1 MTDTPKDLADAV
13 ATLATASKS
22 LAEADKTRADTEK
35 VRADLDA
42 QRANAKI
49 ASDAAAAD
57 LMTKQL
63 ANEKS
68 RADLAAART
77 DKLIEQLTGAVPD
90 LGAITKNGVTFGDG
104 RALRQSEAI
113 GLAVAKI
120 AREVSTDVAE
130 ALHHQ
135 GDDTD
140 TTVFI
145 TAETSLVA
153 AVAAY
158 WQLVDEA
165 THLTATLA
173 SAQSDATA
181 ALTPA
186 GVDDI
191 DVATTGFAGA
201 DVAMV
206 GAAVA
211 GKVIS
216 EVASLFEVDTAVTS
230 SVSDIASLSVQA
242 AVLQHLL
249 KHHHLD
255 LRHHWTRVPD
265 PASPLRTAVSRL
277 IASDIQAAE
286 TDALLAAA
294 ISALGDPAAART
306 KALKDAANEEL
317 SAEERELARDNT
329 DRATAQI
336 ATLATLQTCRTR
348 LTATV
353 AKVKAF
359 ADRVS
364 APAADKVGP
373 SALMAGY
380 AIEPVSQAD
389 DNQWVLVIG
398 PARAETFQMVVTR
411 RLLSPRLHISTGVEV
426 DYVLLHGARVRRAGH
441 ATSSAAYTAKLKGNK
456 PDWSRPDAL
465 TS

>member
-42 QRANAKI
+42 QKANAKI

-57 LMTKQL
+57 LMSKQL
-63 ANEKS
+63 VNEKS

-120 AREVSTDVAE
+120 AQQLSTDVAE
-130 ALHHQ
+130 ALQ
-135 GDDTD
+135 NLGDDKD
-140 TTVFI
+140 TTVFV

-165 THLTATLA
+165 THLTTILG
-173 SAQSDATA
+173 SAQADATA
-181 ALTPA
+181 ALTP
-186 GVDDI
+186 DTEDNI
-191 DVATTGFAGA
+191 DVATTGLAGA

-211 GKVIS
+211 GKVIG
-216 EVASLFEVDTAVTS
+216 EVASLFEVDTVVTS
-230 SVSDIASLSVQA
+230 NVSDIAGLSVQA

-265 PASPLRTAVSRL
+265 TASPLRAGVSGL

-294 ISALGDPAAART
+294 VSALGDPGSARD
-306 KALKDAANEEL
+306 KALKDAANEKL
-317 SAEERELARDNT
+317 SAEEQARARGDA
-329 DRATAQI
+329 DRATAKI
-336 ATLATLQTCRTR
+336 VTLATLQTCRTR
-348 LTATV
+348 LTAAV

-364 APAADKVGP
+364 APASDKGP

-380 AIEPVSQAD
+380 AIEPVSQAG

-398 PARAETFQMVVTR
+398 PAKAETYQMVVTR
-411 RLLSPRLHISTGVEV
+411 RLFSPQLHISTGIEV

-441 ATSSAAYTAKLKGNK
+441 ATASAAYSAKLKGNK

-465 TS
+465 RS

>member
-1 MTDTPKDLADAV
+1 MTDTPKELADAV

-22 LAEADKTRADTEK
+22 LADADKTRADTEK

-42 QRANAKI
+42 QKANAKI

-57 LMTKQL
+57 LVSKQL
-63 ANEKS
+63 ANDKS
-68 RADLAAART
+68 RADLVSART

-120 AREVSTDVAE
+120 AQQLSSDVAG
-130 ALHHQ
+130 ALQNQ
-135 GDDTD
+135 GDDQE
-140 TTVFI
+140 TTLFV

-165 THLTATLA
+165 TLLTTMLG
-173 SAQSDATA
+173 SAQADAAA

-186 GVDDI
+186 TEDNIDI
-191 DVATTGFAGA
+191 ASAGLVGA

-211 GKVIS
+211 GKVIT
-216 EVASLFEVDTAVTS
+216 EVASLFEVDTSVTS
-230 SVSDIASLSVQA
+230 NVSDIADLSVQA
-242 AVLQHLL
+242 AVLHHLL
-249 KHHHLD
+249 KQRHLD
-255 LRHHWTRVPD
+255 VRHHWTRVPQA
-265 PASPLRTAVSRL
+265 ASPLRAAVSGL
-277 IASDIQAAE
+277 IAGDIQAAV

-294 ISALGDPAAART
+294 ICALGDPSAARD
-306 KALKDAANEEL
+306 KALKDAANEKL
-317 SAEERELARDNT
+317 SAEARARAKNDAT
-329 DRATAQI
+329 SATAQI
-336 ATLATLQTCRTR
+336 ATLARLQTCRTR
-348 LTATV
+348 LEATV
-353 AKVKAF
+353 GKVKAF

-364 APAADKVGP
+364 APAPDKGP
-373 SALMAGY
+373 SALMAAY
-380 AIEPVSQAD
+380 AIEPVSQAG
-389 DNQWVLVIG
+389 DNPWVLVIG
-398 PARAETFQMVVTR
+398 PAKAETYQMMVSR
-411 RLLSPRLHISTGVEV
+411 RLFSPRLHISTGVEV

-441 ATSSAAYTAKLKGNK
+441 ATASAAYSAKLKGNK

-465 TS
+465 SS